1 MEANKLYIVMVGLP
15 ARGKS
20 TIANRIKE
28 TLQRDNIQT
37 EIFNN
42 GDLRRQ
48 LSKEDTSYAGF
59 YSSENTEAAA
69 LREKIAFINIH
80 KAISFLNNKNGDVA
94 ILDATNISSRRR
106 LLIREKLVDHPI
118 LFIECQ
124 NPDQEILEASISRKA
139 QLPEFNHLSYEE
151 ALASFKERISY
162 YEHIR
167 TPLIDEP
174 NFIILDTLNNK
185 ILQSE
190 FTDTVPHID
199 RLRDLLLTDLIKNL
213 YLVRHGETYYNL
225 QSMIGGDSSLT
236 PKGMEQAETLA
247 QTFKT
252 TSLPYIFTSNKKR
265 TLETARPICDQQENK
280 CDIIALEEFNE
291 IDSGVCESMSYA
303 EIQAFMPEVHKARFQ
318 DKYNY
323 VYPEGEGYVTMED
336 RINKGIK
343 KTIFWSGNVE
353 NIMIVGH
360 RAVNRMILAHFLF
373 RRKEDVPYIFIPQDK
388 YFHIVCTQE
397 KKLFELKPLTNAHPH
412 G

>member
-1 MEANKLYIVMVGLP
+1 MVGLP

-28 TLQRDNIQT
+28 TLIRDDIQT

-59 YSSENTEAAA
+59 YSQENKEAAA

-80 KAISFLNNKNGDVA
+80 KAITFLNNKDGDVA
-94 ILDATNISSRRR
+94 ILDATNISRRR
-106 LLIREKLVDHPI
+106 RTLIREKLLDHPI
-118 LFIECQ
+118 LFIECE
-124 NPDQEILEASISRKA
+124 NPDQEILEASIARKA
-139 QLPEFNHLSYEE
+139 KLPEFSHLTFDE
-151 ALASFKERISY
+151 ALASFKERIAY
-162 YEHIR
+162 YESIR
-167 TPLIDEP
+167 SPLTDER
-174 NFIILDTLNNK
+174 NFIKLDTLNNR
-185 ILQSE
+185 ILESE
-190 FTDTVPHID
+190 FTDTVPYID
-199 RLRDLLLTDLIKNL
+199 RLRDLLLTDLVRNL

-236 PKGMEQAETLA
+236 PKGIEQAETLA
-247 QTFKT
+247 QTFKKT
-252 TSLPYIFTSNKKR
+252 PLPYIFTSKKKR
-265 TLETARPICDQQENK
+265 TLETANPICEQQEKK
-280 CDIIALEEFNE
+280 CTIIPLEEFNE
-291 IDSGVCESMSYA
+291 IYSGICESMSYA
-303 EIQAFMPEVHKARFQ
+303 EIKTFMPEVDKERSK

-343 KTIFWSGNVE
+343 KALFLSGNAKH
-353 NIMIVGH
+353 IMIVGH

-388 YFHIVCTQE
+388 YFHIICTQE
-397 KKLFELKPLTNAHPH
+397 KKLFELKPLTNSNTQN
-412 G
+412 

>member
-1 MEANKLYIVMVGLP
+1 MQSNKLYIVMVGLP

-28 TLQRDNIQT
+28 TLLRDNILT

-59 YSSENTEAAA
+59 YSEENHEASA

-80 KAISFLNNKNGDVA
+80 KAISFLNNKDGDVA
-94 ILDATNISSRRR
+94 ILDATNISRKRRE
-106 LLIREKLVDHPI
+106 LIREKLCDHPV

-124 NPDQEILEASISRKA
+124 NSDQEILEASISRKVR
-139 QLPEFNHLSYEE
+139 LPEFSHLSYEQ
-151 ALASFKERISY
+151 AMASFKERISY

-167 TPLIDEP
+167 SPLSDER
-174 NFIILDTLNNK
+174 NFFILDTLNNRIVK
-185 ILQSE
+185 SE
-190 FTDTVPHID
+190 LTDPLPYVD
-199 RLRDLLLTDLIKNL
+199 RLQDLLLTDLVKNL

-225 QSMIGGDSSLT
+225 ESMIGGDSSLT
-236 PKGMEQAETLA
+236 PRGLEQAETLA
-247 QTFKT
+247 QNFKNT
-252 TSLPYIFTSNKKR
+252 TLPYIFTSNKKR
-265 TLETARPICDQQENK
+265 TLETARPIRNQQENQ
-280 CDIIALEEFNE
+280 CAIITLDEFNE
-291 IDSGVCESMSYA
+291 IHSGVCESMSYA
-303 EIQAFMPEVHKARFQ
+303 EIQTFMPEIHKARSQ

-323 VYPEGEGYVTMED
+323 VYPEGEGYVTMEN

-343 KTIFWSGNVE
+343 KTLFLSGNVE
-353 NIMIVGH
+353 NIMIVVH
-360 RAVNRMILAHFLF
+360 RAVHRMILAHFLF

-397 KKLFELKPLTNAHPH
+397 KKLFELRPLSNSYNHK
-412 G
+412 